1 MKRFSQFLSEAKES
15 QAAMQAKKLGYTS
28 DLHGGWLDR
37 SGKVVARTE
46 KGKLKFIDGRQAKGP
61 EETTGKARGPAPAST
76 DQPITQQAPAP
87 QAPQAPAAAPEDQEE
102 EQELPPLTV
111 VFGRFNPPTVGH
123 EKLLKSAKRISAGG
137 DVKIYPSRSQDPKK
151 NPLDPDMKISFMK
164 KMFPDFE
171 ENIINDYKMKTIFDV
186 LITANEEGYSSVNI
200 VVGSDRQAEFEN
212 LAQKYNG
219 DLYNFDLIRVV
230 SAGVRDA
237 DAGGVE
243 GMSASKMRKAVM
255 DDDFTSFRRGTPKS
269 LDDSE
274 TQALF
279 NAVRQGMGVKK
290 SKVKKESYDLWDIA
304 PKYDMENLREN
315 YVKGNIFRMGD
326 NVQNLNTGLIGEVVR
341 RGTNYLICVTEEGY
355 MFKSW
360 IKDLVEVTDVE
371 VPLRNLK
378 NLVKKATKRQDSN
391 VDGFVDKNDK
401 NVGPYGAFIPQ
412 ARNVPK
418 NFKSEQYTE
427 VKMDSPMRDKVHPNT
442 LVGTLGAF
450 KHYASMTPGAV
461 GTGKENL
468 QKGGKTYGTDFI
480 NRYRKIKQST
490 Y

>member
-1 MKRFSQFLSEAKES
+1 MKSFLKFLTEAAQS
-15 QAAMQAKKLGYTS
+15 QASMQAQKQGLKG
-28 DLHGGWLDR
+28 DGHGGWLDR

-46 KGKLKFIDGRQAKGP
+46 KGKLKFIDGRQAKSP
-61 EETTGKARGPAPAST
+61 EEEAADTQRRSAPTPQSQTTPQAPPAPA
-76 DQPITQQAPAP
+76 PGAPVT
-87 QAPQAPAAAPEDQEE
+87 APEDQAPEE
-102 EQELPPLTV
+102 GNTLTV
-111 VFGRFNPPTVGH
+111 AFGRFNPPTVGH
-123 EKLLKSAKRISAGG
+123 EKLLKSAKRISAGS
-137 DVKIYPSRSQDPKK
+137 DIKIYPSRTQDSKK
-151 NPLDPDMKISFMK
+151 NPLDPNTKVTYLK
-164 KMFPDFE
+164 KMFPDFKDI
-171 ENIINDYKMKTIFDV
+171 IINDRDMKSIFDV
-186 LITANEEGYSSVNI
+186 LVNADKDGYANVNI

-219 DLYNFDLIRVV
+219 DLYTFDLIRVV

-237 DAGGVE
+237 DAEGVE

-255 DDDFTSFRRGTPKS
+255 DDDFDSFRKGTPKTLS
-269 LDDSE
+269 DGDTKS
-274 TQALF
+274 LF
-279 NAVRQGMGVKK
+279 NSVRQGMGAKK
-290 SKVKKESYDLWDIA
+290 SKVKKESYSLWEIA

-315 YVKGNIFRMGD
+315 YVRSKIFRIGD
-326 NVQNLNTGLIGEVVR
+326 IVENLNTGLIGEIKR

-360 IKDLVEVTDVE
+360 IKDLMEAKDIE
-371 VPLRNLK
+371 VPSGNLK
-378 NLVKKATKRQDSN
+378 KLVRKASKRQDLN
-391 VDGFVDKNDK
+391 IDGFVDSQDK

-427 VKMDSPMRDKVHPNT
+427 VKMNSPMRDKTHPNT

-468 QKGGKTYGTDFI
+468 QYGGKSYGADFI
-480 NRYRKIKQST
+480 NKYKAKKAST